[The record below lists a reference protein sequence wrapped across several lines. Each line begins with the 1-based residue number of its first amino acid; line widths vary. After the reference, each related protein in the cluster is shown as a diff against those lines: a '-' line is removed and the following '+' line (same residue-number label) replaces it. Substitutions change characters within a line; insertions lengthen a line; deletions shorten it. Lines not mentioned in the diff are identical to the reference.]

1 MLTYVARFLL
11 ASTSL
16 SPVLLVVAIGEFE
29 AGLGWRVWLP
39 WLVSCFALGALCHII
54 LHTAEYYAECPP
66 PIVIESIGNRDY
78 DMVTFLFIY
87 LLPLVRLEDATL
99 FTSWTT
105 GIAVF
110 LLIVLSI
117 VHARAYS
124 FNPLMGLVFRYRFY
138 SARTVDR
145 ISCLLISKTDVSES
159 DKVHVVRLAR
169 DVYLRTN

>member
-1 MLTYVARFLL
+1 
-11 ASTSL
+11 
-16 SPVLLVVAIGEFE
+16 
-29 AGLGWRVWLP
+29 
-39 WLVSCFALGALCHII
+39 
-54 LHTAEYYAECPP
+54 
-66 PIVIESIGNRDY
+66 
-78 DMVTFLFIY
+78 MVTFLFIY